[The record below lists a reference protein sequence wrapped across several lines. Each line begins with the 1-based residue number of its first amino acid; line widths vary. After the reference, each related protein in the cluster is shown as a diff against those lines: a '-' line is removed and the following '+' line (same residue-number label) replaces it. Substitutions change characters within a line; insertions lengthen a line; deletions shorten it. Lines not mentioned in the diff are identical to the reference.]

1 MAACAAGTDAPRA
14 CEGRSLRISCLKNY
28 GLPAG
33 TGENGRPGACAALP
47 AGLRGAFCK
56 RRQRRP
62 LHGHIGKFPP
72 RMRIA
77 PLPVGSMRKEKSAE
91 SPSVPWA
98 FGAANGALGGI
109 RTHGLPLRSFFQAEA
124 HSRFLCHAMA
134 KIAIKSGGF
143 RRLHYARH
151 FPLRHRLQRM
161 ELLKKLHQL
170 ANHTFERFRFVF
182 GVVTGVTS
190 DKAAP
195 SAQFMD
201 GAALLFG
208 R

>member
-1 MAACAAGTDAPRA
+1 MYILRNTSLFLRTFPEKANGARRKAFTQGGAARSPRLHAGKSDQKTRA
-14 CEGRSLRISCLKNY
+14 GDGR
-28 GLPAG
+28 AG
-33 TGENGRPGACAALP
+33 ETK
-47 AGLRGAFCK
+47 K
-56 RRQRRP
+56 RRKA
-62 LHGHIGKFPP
+62 LIHWVFD
-72 RMRIA
+72 
-77 PLPVGSMRKEKSAE
+77 
-91 SPSVPWA
+91 
-98 FGAANGALGGI
+98 AADGALGGI

-124 HSRFLCHAMA
+124 HNRFLCHAMA
-134 KIAIKSGGF
+134 KTVIKSGGF

-170 ANHTFERFRFVF
+170 ANHTFERFRSVF

>member
-1 MAACAAGTDAPRA
+1 MGCAHRPKEA
-14 CEGRSLRISCLKNY
+14 LRVS
-28 GLPAG
+28 
-33 TGENGRPGACAALP
+33 
-47 AGLRGAFCK
+47 
-56 RRQRRP
+56 
-62 LHGHIGKFPP
+62 
-72 RMRIA
+72 
-77 PLPVGSMRKEKSAE
+77 S
-91 SPSVPWA
+91 
-98 FGAANGALGGI
+98 
-109 RTHGLPLRSFFQAEA
+109 FQAEA

-134 KIAIKSGGF
+134 KTAIKSGGF

-170 ANHTFERFRFVF
+170 ANHTFERFRSVF
-182 GVVTGVTS
+182 GGVTGVTS

-201 GAALLFG
+201 GAALLFE

>member
-1 MAACAAGTDAPRA
+1 MYISRNTSLFLRIFPKKANGARRTAFTQGGAA
-14 CEGRSLRISCLKNY
+14 RSLP
-28 GLPAG
+28 PAC
-33 TGENGRPGACAALP
+33 RKKRSKKR
-47 AGLRGAFCK
+47 AGNDRARKTKK
-56 RRQRRP
+56 RRKA
-62 LHGHIGKFPP
+62 LIHWGFD
-72 RMRIA
+72 
-77 PLPVGSMRKEKSAE
+77 
-91 SPSVPWA
+91 
-98 FGAANGALGGI
+98 AADGALGGI

-124 HSRFLCHAMA
+124 HNRFLCHAMA
-134 KIAIKSGGF
+134 KTAIKSGGF

-151 FPLRHRLQRM
+151 FPLRHRLRRM

-170 ANHTFERFRFVF
+170 ANHTFERFRSVF